1 MSEAVW
7 DEVVD
12 GPEPVPLPELPYVP
26 TLMDADVAPNDVAAW
41 AATVTPGSATVKPLA
56 ALVPGRLSDAALVD
70 ALVAWEKHVAWAQAQ
85 QHKLLAIMAT
95 RPTAP
100 GPLGRLDKQWVRED
114 VAAALRLSGRAA
126 ADRLAFATELSRLP
140 ATLGVLHRGEISNL
154 HARTL
159 AEATV
164 ALDDRAAAAVESSVL
179 PKAPGQALATFKRSL
194 RKAVLTLAPKT
205 AEDAHAEA
213 LTQRRVV
220 RTPDGSGMSWV
231 SMLLADAAAGTV
243 MTAIDAI
250 ARRIPKT
257 DPRTADQRR
266 ADAAVQIAIDVLH
279 ARDTARGAG
288 IGMGTGMGIGSGP
301 GTATGGRELPREH
314 GMRPSVQVTVAL
326 STLLGLD
333 GQPGE
338 LDGTGPIPASVARR
352 IVADQTGT
360 WRRLVTDELGKL
372 IDYGRRTYRPPKD
385 LADYVIARDRT
396 CRFPH
401 CNRRAARCE
410 IDHRRSWECGGATCA
425 FNLDALCVRHHHA
438 KHDAD
443 WTPRRL
449 PNGDLEWTSPTGHR
463 YVKDAATYPIDTTA
477 DPPERLESTD
487 PPEPDP
493 DPPYRLVHPHPRPA
507 NGVSH
512 ATQQPRH
519 PRISQQSGDSVVFD
533 HLDTSLNRPRRCAA
547 GSVLPG
553 RRV

>member
-1 MSEAVW
+1 MSDAAFNDEADAADW
-7 DEVVD
+7 
-12 GPEPVPLPELPYVP
+12 PEPVPLPAAEFVP
-26 TLMDADVAPNDVAAW
+26 SLLDADVAPDDVAAW
-41 AATVTPGSATVKPLA
+41 AASVTPGSATVKPLA
-56 ALVPGRLSDAALVD
+56 ALDPARLSSAALVD
-70 ALVAWEKHVAWAQAQ
+70 ALVAWEKHVSWVQAQ
-85 QHKLLAIMAT
+85 QHKLLALMAS
-95 RPTAP
+95 RPVAA

-266 ADAAVQIAIDVLH
+266 ADAAVQIAIDALH
-279 ARDTARGAG
+279 GTGSGSGTSGPDTAA
-288 IGMGTGMGIGSGP
+288 
-301 GTATGGRELPREH
+301 GGRELPREH

-333 GQPGE
+333 EQPGE

-352 IVADQTGT
+352 IAADPTGT
-360 WRRLVTDELGKL
+360 WRRLVTDDLGRL
-372 IDYGRRTYRPPKD
+372 VDYGRRTYRPPKD

-401 CNRRAARCE
+401 CNRRAARCDL
-410 IDHRRSWECGGATCA
+410 DHREAWECGGATCA
-425 FNLDALCVRHHHA
+425 FNLDALCPRHHHG
-438 KHDAD
+438 KHEAG
-443 WTPRRL
+443 WTPERTSD
-449 PNGDLEWTSPTGHR
+449 GDLEWTSPTGHTYR
-463 YVKDAATYPIDTTA
+463 KEAATYPIDRTIGSTGSAGPTA
-477 DPPERLESTD
+477 ADFDPP
-487 PPEPDP
+487 P
-493 DPPYRLVHPHPRPA
+493 
-507 NGVSH
+507 
-512 ATQQPRH
+512 
-519 PRISQQSGDSVVFD
+519 F
-533 HLDTSLNRPRRCAA
+533 
-547 GSVLPG
+547 
-553 RRV
+553 

>member
-1 MSEAVW
+1 MSDTVW
-7 DEVVD
+7 DVEVD
-12 GPEPVPLPELPYVP
+12 GPEPVPLPAAPFVP
-26 TLMDADVAPNDVAAW
+26 SLLDADVAPDDVAAW
-41 AATVTPGSATVKPLA
+41 AASVTPGSATVKPLA
-56 ALVPGRLSDAALVD
+56 ALVPGRLSSAALVD

-114 VAAALRLSGRAA
+114 VAAALKLSARGA

-140 ATLGVLHRGEISNL
+140 ATLDVLDRGEISNL

-164 ALDDRAAAAVESSVL
+164 ALDDAGAAAVEKRVL
-179 PKAPGQALATFKRSL
+179 PKAPTQALPNFRRSVT
-194 RKAVLTLAPKT
+194 KAVLTVAPKT
-205 AEDAHAEA
+205 AEEAHAEA
-213 LTQRRVV
+213 VTQRRVL
-220 RTPDGSGMSWV
+220 RTPDGAGMSWV

-266 ADAAVQIAIDVLH
+266 ADAAVQIAIDALH
-279 ARDTARGAG
+279 GTGSGSGTSGPDTAA
-288 IGMGTGMGIGSGP
+288 
-301 GTATGGRELPREH
+301 GGRELPREH

-333 GQPGE
+333 EQPGE

-352 IVADQTGT
+352 IAADETGT

-372 IDYGRRTYRPPKD
+372 VDYGRTTYRPPKD
-385 LADYVIARDRT
+385 LADYVIPIYHT
-396 CRFPH
+396 CRLPH

-410 IDHRRSWECGGATCA
+410 IDHREAWECGGTTCA
-425 FNLDALCVRHHHA
+425 FNLDALCKRHHHG
-438 KHDAD
+438 KHEAS
-443 WTPRRL
+443 WQPKRL

-463 YVKDAATYPIDTTA
+463 YVKQAATYPIDQTLHPPEPSQPTHAHA
-477 DPPERLESTD
+477 DPDLDLD
-487 PPEPDP
+487 PGPDP
-493 DPPYRLVHPHPRPA
+493 DPDP
-507 NGVSH
+507 
-512 ATQQPRH
+512 
-519 PRISQQSGDSVVFD
+519 
-533 HLDTSLNRPRRCAA
+533 HLDPDPPTDLDPDPPTD
-547 GSVLPG
+547 LDPPPF
-553 RRV
+553 